1 MTGERIDGL
10 FGGGG
15 AAPLLLV
22 ESYWPGIDAAQVNT
36 LAQRLRA
43 ASSPVASGEVRFL
56 GSILVPSDETVF
68 SFFEG
73 EEADARAL
81 CARAGVPLD
90 RIRESLRFSGREPA
104 SGGPREL
111 SNAFTRR
118 RADRRRGSDPQET
131 R

>member
-1 MTGERIDGL
+1 MTAERIDWL

-22 ESYWPGIDAAQVNT
+22 ESYWPGVDAGQVEA

-43 ASSPVASGEVRFL
+43 ASSPVAGGDVRFL

-73 EEADARAL
+73 EEADVRAL
-81 CARAGVPLD
+81 GARAGVPLD
-90 RIRESLRFSGREPA
+90 RIRESLRLSGREPA
-104 SGGPREL
+104 SGGPR
-111 SNAFTRR
+111 
-118 RADRRRGSDPQET
+118 
-131 R
+131 